1 MEVTLKCMVAMY
13 ACALLAV
20 SARAQNAKGIRGSRL
35 YDVHHLR
42 AMV

>member
-20 SARAQNAKGIRGSRL
+20 SAWATNAKGIRGSRL
-35 YDVHHLR
+35 YDVHRLR
-42 AMV
+42 AIV